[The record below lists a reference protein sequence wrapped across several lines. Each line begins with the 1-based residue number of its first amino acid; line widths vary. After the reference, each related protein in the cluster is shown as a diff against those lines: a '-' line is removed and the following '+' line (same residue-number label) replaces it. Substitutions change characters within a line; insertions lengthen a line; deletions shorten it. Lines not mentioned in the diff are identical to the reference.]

1 MSVAMTL
8 AFRTDVN
15 APLVTH
21 MPVTLMMQGDDRAN
35 VIELTMMDGDTP
47 LNLDGY
53 SAVLYLG
60 RKDGV
65 RVRCP
70 GTVAGNVA
78 KVTLQAECYSVPGP
92 YAAMMKLTG
101 SEEKRT
107 VLRLAGYVESDGEGP
122 IIDPSGTIPSYED
135 LARIMKELEEALRQA
150 ENATSGA
157 NAAAQNANTAA
168 GSANAA
174 ADAANTAAS
183 NANEAASALN
193 GLTASATTLA
203 SDQPATGEA
212 KLVDGAWKIELG
224 VPQGIQGVQGV
235 RGITAYQGSAI
246 TGTSTTP
253 TAYATGIASAL
264 ASDLYLYTGSDNANI
279 GNVYTCTQGGDAST
293 ALWAYVTNWR
303 GAPGTG
309 NVSTVNGVQPDQEG
323 NVDLPG
329 QIYPCAAAALEDM
342 TQEQQAELYTQGYR
356 AVQATNNDTVVTLAL
371 AADGALSWQ
380 GCNEDTA
387 NLLDNP
393 NFAIAQAGYGGAHGT
408 QKYVA
413 DRWMGL
419 NTASA
424 QYADGMVNVT
434 DDGTGN
440 CAVVQ
445 AMDSGEG
452 GEFTVNAD
460 ITPPSGGKWQIVM
473 FNLESESPVVISS
486 SNGDETKTPILN
498 VTVPPNVKIWV
509 GLYPT
514 VGTPNGMGIVGNAR
528 LLRGSY
534 TPKTLPPWET
544 TKYADSYLEC
554 SRYFNIENLYTCT
567 TNSNN
572 SFSIHIPFR
581 IPMRVIPTTSV
592 FSTITGAEGY
602 ADVLDG
608 SEWKQIVVYSEPYQN
623 GVRVFGTSNG
633 TNQLV
638 KFKIS
643 SSADL

>member
-35 VIELTMMDGDTP
+35 VIELTMVDGDTP

-65 RVRCP
+65 KVRCP

-92 YAAMMKLTG
+92 YAAVMKLTG
-101 SEEKRT
+101 PEEKRT

-174 ADAANTAAS
+174 AGAANTAAS

-203 SDQPATGEA
+203 PDQPAKGEA

-264 ASDLYLYTGSDNANI
+264 AGDLYLYTGTDNANI
-279 GNVYTCTQGGDAST
+279 GNVYTCTQDGDAST
-293 ALWAYVTNWR
+293 ALWAYATNWR
-303 GAPGTG
+303 GAPGSG
-309 NVSTVNGVQPDQEG
+309 AVSTVNNFQPDQEG
-323 NVDLPG
+323 NVNLPG
-329 QIYPCAAAALEDM
+329 QIYPCTASALESLSSSD
-342 TQEQQAELYTQGYR
+342 LVGIYNQGYR
-356 AVQATNNDTVVTLAL
+356 AVQATNNETVVTLGL
-371 AADGALSWQ
+371 AADGSLAWQ
-380 GCNEDTA
+380 GCNQPRQ
-387 NLLDNP
+387 NMLDNP
-393 NFAIAQAGYGGAHGT
+393 NFSVAQAGYGGLHGT
-408 QKYVA
+408 SIYAA
-413 DRWMGL
+413 DRWPVYNATL
-419 NTASA
+419 S
-424 QYADGMVNVT
+424 
-434 DDGTGN
+434 
-440 CAVVQ
+440 
-445 AMDSGEG
+445 SGEEGKITIVG
-452 GEFTVNAD
+452 GESEGNIYQRFFPTSGPVTIGYFDASENLYLINANIPDVLGAGPISIASNQYIQVFVNENTIQVNFVVNAGE
-460 ITPPSGGKWQIVM
+460 T
-473 FNLESESPVVISS
+473 VIFSKAFCCS
-486 SNGDETKTPILN
+486 
-498 VTVPPNVKIWV
+498 
-509 GLYPT
+509 
-514 VGTPNGMGIVGNAR
+514 
-528 LLRGSY
+528 GSY

>member
-35 VIELTMMDGDTP
+35 VIELTMVDGDTP

-65 RVRCP
+65 KVRCP

-92 YAAMMKLTG
+92 YAAVMKLTG
-101 SEEKRT
+101 PEEKRT

-135 LARIMKELEEALRQA
+135 LARIMKELEEALQQA

-157 NAAAQNANTAA
+157 NAAAKNANTAA

-174 ADAANTAAS
+174 AGAANT
-183 NANEAASALN
+183 AASALN

-203 SDQPATGEA
+203 PDQPAKGEA

-224 VPQGIQGVQGV
+224 VPQGIQGIQGV

-253 TAYATGIASAL
+253 TAYATVIASAL
-264 ASDLYLYTGSDNANI
+264 AGDLYLYTGTDNANI

-293 ALWAYVTNWR
+293 ALWAYATNWR

-329 QIYPCAAAALEDM
+329 QIYPCAAAALEAM
-342 TQEQQAELYTQGYR
+342 SQEQQAELYVQGYR
-356 AVQATNNDTVVTLAL
+356 AIKTENNGTVVLLGLAS
-371 AADGALSWQ
+371 DGSLEWL
-380 GCNEDTA
+380 GCNQPRG
-387 NLLDNP
+387 NLLDNS
-393 NFAIAQAGYGGAHGT
+393 NFAIAQAGYGAKHGN
-408 QKYVA
+408 QIYVA

-460 ITPPSGGKWQIVM
+460 ITPLSGGKWQIVV
-473 FNLESESPVVISS
+473 FNLESESPVIISS

>member
-35 VIELTMMDGDTP
+35 VIELTMVDGDTP

-65 RVRCP
+65 KVRCP

-92 YAAMMKLTG
+92 YAAVMKLTG
-101 SEEKRT
+101 PEEKRT
-107 VLRLAGYVESDGEGP
+107 VLRMAGYVESDGEGP
-122 IIDPSGTIPSYED
+122 IIDPSGTIPSYDD
-135 LARIMKELEEALRQA
+135 LERIMKELEDALQQA

-157 NAAAQNANTAA
+157 TAAAQNANTAA

-174 ADAANTAAS
+174 AGAANTAAS
-183 NANEAASALN
+183 NANAAASALN

-203 SDQPATGEA
+203 PDQPAKGEA

-224 VPQGIQGVQGV
+224 VPQGIQGIQGV
-235 RGITAYQGSAI
+235 RGITAFQGSAI

-253 TAYATGIASAL
+253 TAYATGIEAAL
-264 ASDLYLYTGSDNANI
+264 AGDLYLYTGTDNANI

-293 ALWAYVTNWR
+293 ALWAYATNWR
-303 GAPGTG
+303 GATGAG
-309 NVSTVNGVQPDQEG
+309 NVSAVNNVQPDQEG

-329 QIYPCAAAALEDM
+329 QIYPCTAAALEAM
-342 TQEQQAELYTQGYR
+342 TQEQQAELYAQGYR
-356 AVQATNNDTVVTLAL
+356 AVQTTNNDTVVTLAL
-371 AADGALSWQ
+371 AADGALEWQ

-393 NFAIAQAGYGGAHGT
+393 NFAIAQAGYGGMHGI
-408 QKYVA
+408 QIYAA

-419 NTASA
+419 NTAQT
-424 QYADGMVNVT
+424 QYTNGMVNIT

-445 AMDSGEG
+445 AVDSGEG

-460 ITPPSGGKWQIVM
+460 ITPPSGGKWQIVA
-473 FNLESESPVVISS
+473 FNLETGSPAVIVS

-498 VTVPPNVKIWV
+498 VTVPPNIKIWI

-534 TPKTLPPWET
+534 TPKTLPPWKAPNPTLELL
-544 TKYADSYLEC
+544 KCMNYFRKSIYAGTRTNGSLFAISNAGGVPMRITPTAIIDIISPYGA
-554 SRYFNIENLYTCT
+554 SNINPT
-567 TNSNN
+567 TND
-572 SFSIHIPFR
+572 SIAYDSWRAVYAHLP
-581 IPMRVIPTTSV
+581 SV
-592 FSTITGAEGY
+592 PSQY
-602 ADVLDG
+602 
-608 SEWKQIVVYSEPYQN
+608 N
-623 GVRVFGTSNG
+623 GVGLAVTE
-633 TNQLV
+633 
-638 KFKIS
+638 I
-643 SSADL
+643 ADL

>member
-35 VIELTMMDGDTP
+35 VIELTMVDGDTP

-65 RVRCP
+65 KVRCP

-92 YAAMMKLTG
+92 YAAVMKLTG
-101 SEEKRT
+101 PEEKRT

-157 NAAAQNANTAA
+157 NAAAQKANTAA

-174 ADAANTAAS
+174 AGAANTAAS

-203 SDQPATGEA
+203 PDQPATGEA

-246 TGTSTTP
+246 TGTSATP

-264 ASDLYLYTGSDNANI
+264 AGDLYLYTGSDNANI
-279 GNVYTCTQGGDAST
+279 GNAYTCTQGGDAST

-309 NVSTVNGVQPDQEG
+309 NVSTVNGVQPDQDG

-329 QIYPCAAAALEDM
+329 QIYSCAAAALEDM
-342 TQEQQAELYTQGYR
+342 TQEQQAEIYAQGYR
-356 AVQATNNDTVVTLAL
+356 AIKTENNGTVVLLGLAS
-371 AADGALSWQ
+371 DGSLEWL
-380 GCNEDTA
+380 GCNQPRK

-393 NFAIAQAGYGGAHGT
+393 NFAIAQAGYGGMHGT
-408 QKYVA
+408 RQFAA
-413 DRWMGL
+413 DRWSLWANGNITVTGSSGNL
-419 NTASA
+419 TLTLSGASGSIA
-424 QYADGMVNVT
+424 QRMPK
-434 DDGTGN
+434 GTFQSGKTYT
-440 CAVVQ
+440 CA
-445 AMDSGEG
+445 
-452 GEFTVNAD
+452 FYTN
-460 ITPPSGGKWQIVM
+460 K
-473 FNLESESPVVISS
+473 
-486 SNGDETKTPILN
+486 
-498 VTVPPNVKIWV
+498 
-509 GLYPT
+509 
-514 VGTPNGMGIVGNAR
+514 GIVFRPAITESADYDAVDLVLSDGESITLYAATI
-528 LLRGSY
+528 LEGSY
-534 TPKTLPPWET
+534 TSKTLPPWEAPDAAT
-544 TKYADSYLEC
+544 EYLKC
-554 SRYFNIENLYTCT
+554 RRYWRNFDLPSKLLIGICFYPNAVAVLGGV
-567 TNSNN
+567 
-572 SFSIHIPFR
+572 FD
-581 IPMRVIPTTSV
+581 IPMRSAPTCSASGVTSIDTSV
-592 FSTITGAEGY
+592 RY
-602 ADVLDG
+602 DVISYIVGSDG
-608 SEWKQIVVYSEPYQN
+608 LVWIAISNDTPISVGTYVYVWD
-623 GVRVFGTSNG
+623 VR
-633 TNQLV
+633 L
-638 KFKIS
+638 S
-643 SSADL
+643 SDL